1 MATHCNTL
9 QHTQV
14 SLYLTSSLLLYS
26 FHTAAAT
33 HRITLQHASTHCNTL
48 QHTATHCST
57 LQHTATHCNT
67 LQHTATHSSLRFS
80 LYSTNS
86 LLLCVFHSAAA
97 THCNTL
103 QHASTHCNTTFL
115 GSNGDLIE
123 SRLRVSIVGTCY
135 REDACLFTN
144 VVDFFCPLTH
154 WRVGHKLG
162 NCPGQSPGS
171 YVIDWVLI
179 THVVQ

>member
-14 SLYLTSSLLLYS
+14 SLYLTSSLHLYS

-67 LQHTATHSSLRFS
+67 LQHTATHCSLRFS

-115 GSNGDLIE
+115 GSNGDLITQGFNRWDLL
-123 SRLRVSIVGTCY
+123 SRGCMPVHKRC
-135 REDACLFTN
+135 R
-144 VVDFFCPLTH
+144 FFLPTDPLAG
-154 WRVGHKLG
+154 R
-162 NCPGQSPGS
+162 P
-171 YVIDWVLI
+171 
-179 THVVQ
+179 